1 MSTLLISEIFGA
13 TIQGEGSL
21 IGKQTI
27 FVRIAGCDYRCTWCD
42 TMYAVDPIHKPTWN
56 KMSSEAVFDE
66 IETLTQGHP
75 ILITLS
81 GGNPALQDFNTLI
94 DLGRAKGYTFAM
106 ETQGSVAPDY
116 LSRLNYLTLS
126 PKPPSS
132 QEDTDWEKLDHSV
145 QLAPAHAHLKVVI
158 ADEQDYQYAKLVAQR
173 YPQLP
178 ITLQPCNLDTS
189 DEDSANI
196 DALNDQLKWI
206 MQRCQQDHWY
216 TPTLLPQLHV
226 LLWNNERAV

>member
-1 MSTLLISEIFGA
+1 MDSLLISEIFGA
-13 TIQGEGSL
+13 TIQGEGAL
-21 IGKQTI
+21 IGKQTV
-27 FVRIAGCDYRCTWCD
+27 FVRTAGCDYRCTWCD
-42 TMYAVDPIHKPTWN
+42 TMYAVDPTHKPTWH
-56 KMSSEAVFDE
+56 KMSSEAVFAE
-66 IETLTQGHP
+66 IEALTHGHP

-94 DLGRAKGYTFAM
+94 DLGKTKGYTFAM

-116 LSRLNYLTLS
+116 LSLLDYLTLS

-132 QEDTDWEKLDHSV
+132 QEQTHWEKLDHSV
-145 QLAPAHAHLKVVI
+145 DISPHHTHLKIVI
-158 ADEQDYQYAKLVAQR
+158 ANEQDYQYAREVAQR

-178 ITLQPCNLDTS
+178 ITLQPCNLDTC
-189 DEDSANI
+189 DEESADI